1 MTLVYI
7 LGALF
12 LGWLAWVLYR
22 TRLLVRRRHR
32 PRRLAVLVRNG
43 GDRVEWLVRSRL
55 AAAGGRE
62 PGMRVVLVDD
72 GSADET
78 PLIMDRLARR
88 FNMEFRRLMHLGP
101 RCARVED
108 PKPSRSGNTAR
119 DTGTADI
126 HCPGFCIG
134 ESFRETEGPGGGGED
149 CLACCVDLHD
159 ASAIDVNLNRTV

>member
-22 TRLLVRRRHR
+22 TWLLVRRRR
-32 PRRLAVLVRNG
+32 TPRRLAVLVRNG
-43 GDRVEWLVRSRL
+43 SDRVEWLVRSRL

-62 PGMRVVLVDD
+62 PGMRVVLVDG

-88 FNMEFRRLMHLGP
+88 FNMEFCRLMDLGT

-108 PKPSRSGNTAR
+108 PRPSRSGNAAR
-119 DTGTADI
+119 DTGAADI
-126 HCPGFCIG
+126 HCPGFCVG
-134 ESFRETEGPGGGGED
+134 ESFLETERSGGGGRD
-149 CLACCVDLHD
+149 GLARCVDLHD
-159 ASAIDVNLNRTV
+159 ASVIDINLNRTF